1 MKLLKLLLITSLAS
15 GSLFANDVMQ
25 ESMSKM
31 EKGMA
36 LIQKGFLN
44 NNIELIKEGNK
55 LVKDGNNLFTEKSS
69 ISQYL
74 PENKKHMSNIAEN
87 ASKRIALNVVELEEN
102 LKNKAFIKAGN
113 SYSDMLNACSNCHS
127 IVRNW

>member
-1 MKLLKLLLITSLAS
+1 MKLSKLLLIASLAT

-25 ESMSKM
+25 KSMATM
-31 EKGMA
+31 EQGMA
-36 LIQKGFLN
+36 LIQKGFLK
-44 NNIELIKEGNK
+44 NNIELINQGNK
-55 LVKDGNNLFTEKSS
+55 LVKDGNSLFAEKSS

-74 PENKKHMSNIAEN
+74 AGNKKHMANIEDN
-87 ASKRIALNVVELEEN
+87 ASKRIALDVVELEEN

-127 IVRNW
+127 IARGW